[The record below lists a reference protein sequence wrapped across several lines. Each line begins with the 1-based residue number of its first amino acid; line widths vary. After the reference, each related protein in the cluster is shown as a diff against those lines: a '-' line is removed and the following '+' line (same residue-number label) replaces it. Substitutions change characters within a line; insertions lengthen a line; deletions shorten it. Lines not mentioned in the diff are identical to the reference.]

1 MKDICALGVVLWWL
15 WCPAVVQAQQPD
27 TVHRIPEVTVTGLQM
42 QQGTLQRIETE
53 HIRQLPNPSGNFEAL
68 LKALAGV
75 SSNNELSAQ
84 YSVRGGNFD
93 ENLVYVNNI
102 EIRRPILIRSGQQE
116 GLSFINPD
124 LVASVNFSAGGFGA
138 CYGDKMSS
146 VLDVQ
151 YRVPSAFHGTASVS
165 LLGAT
170 ASVEGLVKNR
180 FSYLLGAR
188 YKTSK
193 YLLGTLDTQGDYDPR
208 FVDVQGLFH
217 YKISPRWDADMLVN
231 FSNNRYFFAPDH
243 RVTNFGSL
251 YESYQLNVY
260 YDGMELDTY
269 NSGLNALTLTHCPS
283 DRWKLKWTGVAGLT
297 SERETFDIESA
308 YWLSE
313 LENNRSD
320 SIMRQGVGSELSHA
334 RNYLNTGNFSFTHT
348 GTFRE
353 GRKTLDWSVAY
364 QRETADNRLNEWV
377 MIDSAGYSV
386 PYNGTGIPLKTVRTA
401 DNHLTIQRAI
411 AWLQYQ
417 QHLSSAKARWTFTAG
432 LRFHYSDANGESL
445 WSPRVSATVRP
456 YHWSRLSGHL
466 AVGMYAQPPSYRE
479 MRDIDGQMHSHIKA
493 QRSLHYIIGGDYL
506 FSIGEKPFKLS
517 SELYYKQLSKLIPYR
532 LENVRICYAGEN
544 MASGY
549 VTGWDVKLNGEF
561 VKDAESWVNL
571 SLMRAREDITADGT
585 GSFPLPSD
593 QWFNF
598 NLFFQ
603 DYFPM
608 APTWRVFLNLNYG
621 SPLPYSYPDESRF
634 DKSFRMPA
642 YRRVDI
648 GLSKVFFKD
657 KPHTFIRQMALNVE
671 VFNLFDTNNTISYFW
686 MQVVN
691 NLEGIHQQFAIPN
704 YLTARRLNLKVSIAF

>member
-1 MKDICALGVVLWWL
+1 MKDICVVLWCL
-15 WCPAVVQAQQPD
+15 WCSVGLMAQQHPD
-27 TVHRIPEVTVTGLQM
+27 TVHRIPEVTVTGLRM
-42 QQGTLQRIETE
+42 QQGTLQRIETGN
-53 HIRQLPNPSGNFEAL
+53 IGQLPNPSGNFEAL
-68 LKALAGV
+68 LKIQAGV

-102 EIRRPILIRSGQQE
+102 EIHRPLLIRSGQQE

-124 LVASVNFSAGGFGA
+124 LVASVDFSAGGFGA

-151 YRVPSAFHGTASVS
+151 YRVPTAFHVNASAS
-165 LLGAT
+165 LLGT
-170 ASVEGLVKNR
+170 TVSVEGLVKDR

-188 YKTSK
+188 YKTTK
-193 YLLGTLDTQGDYDPR
+193 YLLGTLDTQGNYEPR
-208 FVDVQGLFH
+208 FVDVQGLFQ
-217 YKISPRWDADMLVN
+217 YKISPKWDADLLVN
-231 FSNNRYFFAPDH
+231 LNNNRYLFEPNH
-243 RVTNFGSL
+243 RTTNFGSL
-251 YESYQLNVY
+251 YESYQLNVD

-269 NSGLNALTLTHCPS
+269 NSGLSALTLSYRPS
-283 DRWKLKWTGVAGLT
+283 DLWKLKWTGVAGVT
-297 SERETFDIESA
+297 TERETFDIESA

-313 LENNRSD
+313 LENSRSD
-320 SIMRQGVGSELSHA
+320 SIMRPGVGSELSHA

-348 GTFRE
+348 GTFKE
-353 GRKTLDWSVAY
+353 DGYTLDWSAAI
-364 QRETADNRLNEWV
+364 QQETADNRINEWV

-386 PYNGTGIPLKTVRTA
+386 PYNGNVIPLKTIRQA
-401 DNHLTIQRAI
+401 DNYLKIQRAI
-411 AWLQYQ
+411 AWMQYQ
-417 QHLSSAKARWTFTAG
+417 QHLSGAHAQWTVTAG
-432 LRFHYSDANGESL
+432 LRFNYNNVNGESL

-456 YHWSRLSGHL
+456 YNQSRLSGHL

-479 MRDIDGQMHSHIKA
+479 MRDINGQMHTHVKA
-493 QRSLHYIIGGDYL
+493 QRSMHYIIGGNYL
-506 FSIGEKPFKLS
+506 FNVGEKPFKLS
-517 SELYYKQLSKLIPYR
+517 SELYYKQLSRLIPYY
-532 LENVRICYAGEN
+532 LENVRIFYAGEN

-549 VTGWDVKLNGEF
+549 VTGWDIKLNGEF

-571 SLMRAREDITADGT
+571 SLMRAREDIANDGY

-593 QWFNF
+593 QWVNF

-621 SPLPYSYPDESRF
+621 SPLPYNYPDESRF
-634 DKSFRMPA
+634 DKSFRMSA

-648 GLSKVFFKD
+648 GLSKVFFTN
-657 KPHTFIRQMALNVE
+657 KPHSFIRQMAVNVE
-671 VFNLFDTNNTISYFW
+671 IFNLFDTNNTISYFW

-691 NLEGIHQQFAIPN
+691 NLAGVNQQFAIPN
-704 YLTARRLNLKVSIAF
+704 YLTARRLNLKVVIQL